1 MNLRKSFIQGL
12 HSEHPVNTTG
22 RALLLYKTPRRQ
34 PLPTRLRF
42 AHANE
47 VEVQSWI
54 QALNSLGYIVDLLD
68 RAAPTTPIQDCYSL
82 VLGLGVGGSARLYDE
97 IRALTPQAVHGA
109 LCTVPFPSAA
119 NRSRE
124 DHFRRF
130 EARHSQLKSR
140 QRLLETHGISRRLES
155 SHTVFCFGPP
165 SSWSHETYASMQLAP
180 ISYGGCGIPLR
191 SPVHV
196 RPARNPLVFLAV
208 LGQGLIA
215 KGVDLLVDAFLQ
227 NPKLT
232 LHICGPNTDKD
243 FQEQLL
249 PQIKQSSNIHYHG
262 FVRMNSRKMHR
273 LVSEATFQIQA
284 SPSEGTSTSVLALL
298 SQGLIPVVT
307 EETFRLPGCGI
318 SLGKSD
324 EQVLTRVTETLTRI
338 ENLSSSETSS
348 MQADTLLA
356 SQEFSTQQL
365 HQNMR
370 TALYRSGMIS
380 S

>member
-1 MNLRKSFIQGL
+1 
-12 HSEHPVNTTG
+12 
-22 RALLLYKTPRRQ
+22 
-34 PLPTRLRF
+34 
-42 AHANE
+42 
-47 VEVQSWI
+47 
-54 QALNSLGYIVDLLD
+54 
-68 RAAPTTPIQDCYSL
+68 
-82 VLGLGVGGSARLYDE
+82 
-97 IRALTPQAVHGA
+97 
-109 LCTVPFPSAA
+109 
-119 NRSRE
+119 
-124 DHFRRF
+124 
-130 EARHSQLKSR
+130 
-140 QRLLETHGISRRLES
+140 
-155 SHTVFCFGPP
+155 
-165 SSWSHETYASMQLAP
+165 MQLAP

-324 EQVLTRVTETLTRI
+324 EQVLTRVTEALTRI

-365 HQNMR
+365 HENMR